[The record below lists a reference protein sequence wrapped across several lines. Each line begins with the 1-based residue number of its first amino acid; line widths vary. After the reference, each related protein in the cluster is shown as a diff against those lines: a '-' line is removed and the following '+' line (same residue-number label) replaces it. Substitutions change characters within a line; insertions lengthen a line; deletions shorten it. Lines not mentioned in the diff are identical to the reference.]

1 MEGGDQAT
9 DWDSDETVIEGS
21 VTESDP
27 EDEELP
33 WRRLLFDQD
42 TSLRSVY
49 KFHPGISTT
58 WKGTTSPEIQLAFKL
73 REDPQKQLSANKLPL
88 HNEDKILQ
96 KPQDEMEQNQVLL
109 QTRQNC
115 SRLTESYSQAELLLS
130 HQSMKGF
137 SLFISNSLQHEVM
150 VLGKYD
156 FSELSEDRDSAEI
169 SLLSG
174 TFLTVSDTALVK
186 DKLLIEP
193 EKMLIGSHIFSEPG
207 MEVTLEMTSEE
218 KSEENSLETFVSALE
233 ITEEDRL
240 LEIMSDFEPTEL
252 INPLSKSANSISIPL
267 TCHRDLLE
275 HTNDNALPTELLS
288 SSLNP
293 KSESQVDPI
302 CHRVEEG
309 NSVSAESKRLGI
321 ERTLSQTNEDSTHI
335 AEESFD
341 TCEDQNPFELQT
353 LVHQNV
359 TFCDPL
365 NNEGNSNPLDVNSD
379 QDTPI
384 VLRRSSRLK
393 IGRQEQH
400 RDERCTMSEKILPEM
415 VDREDQTSRD
425 SSNENSRMQN
435 PALVIEAKGKNAHS
449 SRLKSREQ
457 IRKSKKLAKKYEK
470 MQLDNI
476 PLSAINRRNVFGENL
491 LYKAAL
497 HDDTNLVLHYLK
509 QGGNVNQQ
517 SYAGWTALHEA
528 CVGGF
533 YQTASELIKGGAD
546 VNIKGMYQ
554 ITPLHDA
561 VVNGHYKVAE
571 LLLLNGADPLL
582 RSDSG
587 KCALDEAKDSRVK
600 RLLERYVS
608 KHQKPLRSAQKNSVD
623 LVDVEDTHQHKKPK
637 YSSRKCT
644 GFTFEENSNRKKP
657 EHINLGRE
665 SKEYLRINKEDVY
678 EHHQKRSA
686 NIRLGKSKH
695 KELILNQTKSRGL
708 RKDNLPYVKD
718 SSSDIS
724 KDKGI
729 RNTRHKRTRMDDTI
743 QAVSPRKTA
752 AVSSSGR
759 IKRLVI
765 DQQHSP
771 QTLDDFPEESCK
783 PDSSTVSSM
792 KNALGNNIEI
802 FSVSKEKYTQ
812 DLDPST
818 SQEIKILELKSV
830 EQAETISFSGISSH
844 KKIESSF
851 VITEELSHTHKEKQ
865 QISSCKSYE
874 NSNLGQKDE
883 SINKWEKSFLFFIE
897 KKRNDEID
905 HCASEETVTSK
916 MVMSSIDHK
925 THCDYKENMT
935 YRDEMDLQPHLLS
948 EDHFSQENEFKADV
962 LTILPQ
968 QEAVHFSD
976 SDNTVVSGQHVDQHI
991 YGTSLDHS
999 QNNFEHTS
1007 LAHMRTLSTH
1017 EISELTSQVE
1027 VFEKRQDCNL
1037 MMPTPLTN
1045 QTDTHNVEKV
1055 DQQEEIKRNYT
1066 NKSPDP
1072 GSSNRP
1078 LSTGQ
1083 VIGTMEV
1090 EQRREDLPD
1099 TEVICNIN
1107 FHSTDNISDDST
1119 SISQFIHR
1127 ETRKAS
1133 HKPDEELTNTIED
1146 EITSSTSRNCEMEE
1160 IRDSEIHVPTCV
1172 QEHKKIKNFSL
1183 NQNLLKDTCRQE
1195 MKTAGVSK
1203 RNVTGE
1209 SQLHSAARRGNVSL
1223 VKSLIES
1230 EADVNLKDNADWTP
1244 FHEAASEGAKDVIG
1258 ELLIAGADVNCEN
1271 IDGILPLH
1279 DAVANNHLKTA
1290 EILQHHGA
1298 NPNQKDKKQNA
1309 TLDKTGNVTM
1319 LKSYGTTETDN
1330 RDENNTIDT
1339 VQIPFAQSKR
1349 CKQRIYDDHKTIDP
1363 PCLTRQRRTRQIHP
1377 VHQKISAILQD
1388 IEEKQ
1393 ENLLEFEIKTPEDA
1407 EDYIEKMSEIKEVM
1421 DSVLSKQKAE
1431 RDDLAKKYRV
1441 SIESFKHGVLREQL
1455 ANLATRQKKLLVV
1468 AQKQKEISLKIQ
1480 NYKNVKSLSS
1490 GLTLKKQPSSSEASG
1505 YKDSQ
1510 EFPSLGQSVQ
1520 CQPRALSPDSLVCG
1534 SMEED
1539 TQLSQEMGNHS
1550 QPTNPYPDAETM
1562 RRGEISGKELNSKL
1576 NIDKHTLDGSF
1587 QRRQPDGNELLS
1599 QPLSFITQAEH
1610 SPNSSGPRE
1619 TIAKGSAP
1627 NSPSKVSGTLSIS
1640 ETTLNISE
1648 TQDKAYPL
1656 SVVCDQT
1663 LFSGDPKIKNRK
1675 TISQQL
1681 PQGASES
1688 PKIKT
1693 FSVSGEEA
1701 GHQMKPYL
1709 QKSASAAPR
1718 TNDSQACHSSAS
1730 SPPRTIRKPSNHST
1744 APRKKHMQIKDLIL
1758 LGRISPGKN
1767 ILEFKT
1773 QETTHKASVLLS
1785 GKIKVETGQIYQN
1798 PVTWL
1803 KDLLG
1808 GNRRVTWNYAWN
1820 KVTYLGKELLKYVSE
1835 EVPTPPEASSAAQQ
1849 HQLCL
1854 PGVSRESMQSIPHY
1868 LQINEILLINDQ
1880 EFLPHHIMDEHWKFY
1895 TECDELAF

>member
-1 MEGGDQAT
+1 MEGGDQAS

-21 VTESDP
+21 VTESDL

-42 TSLRSVY
+42 TSLRSAY
-49 KFHPGISTT
+49 NFHPEINTT

-88 HNEDKILQ
+88 HNEDKVLQ

-109 QTRQNC
+109 HFFFWTRQNC
-115 SRLTESYSQAELLLS
+115 SRFTESFPQAELLQT
-130 HQSMKGF
+130 HQSMQEPGADDYPE
-137 SLFISNSLQHEVM
+137 ISTYPE
-150 VLGKYD
+150 K
-156 FSELSEDRDSAEI
+156 ELSEDMDSAEI

-193 EKMLIGSHIFSEPG
+193 EKMLTGSHTFSEPG
-207 MEVTLEMTSEE
+207 MEVTLEMISGEE
-218 KSEENSLETFVSALE
+218 KSEDNSLETFVSALE
-233 ITEEDRL
+233 TTEEDRL
-240 LEIMSDFEPTEL
+240 LEVTNDFEPTEL
-252 INPLSKSANSISIPL
+252 INRLNKSPNPIPISL

-275 HTNDNALPTELLS
+275 NTNDSALPTELLS

-293 KSESQVDPI
+293 MSESQVDPI
-302 CHRVEEG
+302 CHREEEG
-309 NSVSAESKRLGI
+309 NSVSAESKRLGVGSA
-321 ERTLSQTNEDSTHI
+321 LSQTNEESTHI

-365 NNEGNSNPLDVNSD
+365 KNKGNSNPLDINTD
-379 QDTPI
+379 QDTPV

-393 IGRQEQH
+393 IGRHKKH
-400 RDERCTMSEKILPEM
+400 RDKRCTMPEKILPKM
-415 VDREDQTSRD
+415 VGREDQTNSN

-435 PALVIEAKGKNAHS
+435 PALIIEAKGKNIHS

-457 IRKSKKLAKKYEK
+457 IRKRKTLAKKYEK
-470 MQLDNI
+470 MKLDNI

-497 HDDTNLVLHYLK
+497 HDDADLVLCCLK
-509 QGGNVNQQ
+509 KGGNVNQQ

-533 YQTASELIKGGAD
+533 YRTASELIKGGAD
-546 VNIKGMYQ
+546 VNIKGKYQ

-587 KCALDEAKDSRVK
+587 KCALDEAKDSPVK

-608 KHQKPLRSAQKNSVD
+608 KHRKPLRSAQKNSLD
-623 LVDVEDTHQHKKPK
+623 LVNVEDTHQHKKPK
-637 YSSRKCT
+637 YSSS
-644 GFTFEENSNRKKP
+644 GFTSDESANREKP
-657 EHINLGRE
+657 ELVNLDRE
-665 SKEYLRINKEDVY
+665 SKEYLLINEEDVY
-678 EHHQKRSA
+678 EHHQKGSA

-695 KELILNQTKSRGL
+695 KELILNYTKSRSL
-708 RKDNLPYVKD
+708 RKDNRSYVKD
-718 SSSDIS
+718 SSSDLS

-729 RNTRHKRTRMDDTI
+729 RNTRHKRTRMDNTI
-743 QAVSPRKTA
+743 QAVSPRKTLT
-752 AVSSSGR
+752 VSSGR
-759 IKRLVI
+759 IKRLII

-783 PDSSTVSSM
+783 PDSSTVSNM
-792 KNALGNNIEI
+792 KNELGNNIEI
-802 FSVSKEKYTQ
+802 FSDTRDKYSQ
-812 DLDPST
+812 DLDSSN
-818 SQEIKILELKSV
+818 SQEVKILELKSI

-844 KKIESSF
+844 KKIESSL
-851 VITEELSHTHKEKQ
+851 VITEEPSHTHKEKQ
-865 QISSCKSYE
+865 QISSCKSYKS
-874 NSNLGQKDE
+874 SNLGQKDE
-883 SINKWEKSFLFFIE
+883 GINKWEKSFLSFIE
-897 KKRNDEID
+897 KKHNDEIY
-905 HCASEETVTSK
+905 HCSSEETVTSK

-935 YRDEMDLQPHLLS
+935 YRDEMDLQPHLLL

-976 SDNTVVSGQHVDQHI
+976 SDNTVVSQKHVVRFDQHV

-1027 VFEKRQDCNL
+1027 LFENSQDCSL
-1037 MMPTPLTN
+1037 MITIPLTN
-1045 QTDTHNVEKV
+1045 QADTHIVEKV
-1055 DQQEEIKRNYT
+1055 NQQEEIERNYT
-1066 NKSPDP
+1066 DKSPDP
-1072 GSSNRP
+1072 GSSSRP

-1083 VIGTMEV
+1083 DIGTMKV

-1099 TEVICNIN
+1099 SEIICNIN
-1107 FHSTDNISDDST
+1107 FHSTDNMNEDST
-1119 SISQFIHR
+1119 NNSQLNHR
-1127 ETRKAS
+1127 ETKKAS
-1133 HKPDEELTNTIED
+1133 HKPDEELTNTVED
-1146 EITSSTSRNCEMEE
+1146 EITSSTSQNCEVEE
-1160 IRDSEIHVPTCV
+1160 VSRDSEIHMPTCV

-1183 NQNLLKDTCRQE
+1183 NQNLLKDTCSQE

-1203 RNVTGE
+1203 RNATGE
-1209 SQLHSAARRGNVSL
+1209 SRLHSAARRGNVSL
-1223 VKSLIES
+1223 VKTLIES
-1230 EADVNLKDNADWTP
+1230 GADVNLKDNAGWTP
-1244 FHEAASEGAKDVIG
+1244 FHEAASEGAKGVIG

-1271 IDGILPLH
+1271 IDGIVPLH
-1279 DAVANNHLKTA
+1279 DAVSNNHLKTA
-1290 EILQHHGA
+1290 KILLQHGA
-1298 NPNQKDKKQNA
+1298 NSNQKDEKQKA
-1309 TLDKTGNVTM
+1309 TLNEIDNVTVKEL
-1319 LKSYGTTETDN
+1319 LKSYGATETDN
-1330 RDENNTIDT
+1330 RDESNTIDT
-1339 VQIPFAQSKR
+1339 VQIPSVQSKK
-1349 CKQRIYDDHKTIDP
+1349 CKQRICDDHQTIDP
-1363 PCLTRQRRTRQIHP
+1363 PSLTRQRRTRQIHP

-1407 EDYIEKMSEIKEVM
+1407 EDYIEKMSEIKEIM
-1421 DSVLSKQKAE
+1421 DSVLAKQKAE

-1455 ANLATRQKKLLVV
+1455 ANLATRQKKLLVA

-1480 NYKNVKSLSS
+1480 NYKNVTSLSP
-1490 GLTLKKQPSSSEASG
+1490 GLTLKKQPSSSEVSG
-1505 YKDSQ
+1505 YKASQ
-1510 EFPSLGQSVQ
+1510 EFPSLGHSVQ
-1520 CQPRALSPDSLVCG
+1520 CQSCALSPDSLLCG
-1534 SMEED
+1534 SMEDD
-1539 TQLSQEMGNHS
+1539 TQLSQEMRSNS
-1550 QPTNPYPDAETM
+1550 QPTNPCLDAEAM

-1576 NIDKHTLDGSF
+1576 NIDKHTLDGSLK
-1587 QRRQPDGNELLS
+1587 RRQSDGNELLS
-1599 QPLSFITQAEH
+1599 QPLSFITQAELY
-1610 SPNSSGPRE
+1610 SQNSSGLIE
-1619 TIAKGSAP
+1619 TIAKGSESS
-1627 NSPSKVSGTLSIS
+1627 SPSTVSGTLSIS
-1640 ETTLNISE
+1640 ETTCKL
-1648 TQDKAYPL
+1648 TQNKAYP
-1656 SVVCDQT
+1656 STVVCDQT
-1663 LFSGDPKIKNRK
+1663 LFSGNPKNRNRN
-1675 TISQQL
+1675 TVSQQP

-1688 PKIKT
+1688 WAHET
-1693 FSVSGEEA
+1693 FSVLGEEA
-1701 GHQMKPYL
+1701 GHQMKPYF
-1709 QKSASAAPR
+1709 QKSASAAPHM
-1718 TNDSQACHSSAS
+1718 NDNQGCLSSAS
-1730 SPPRTIRKPSNHST
+1730 SPPRTISKPSNHSM
-1744 APRKKHMQIKDLIL
+1744 APRKKHVQIKDLIL
-1758 LGRISPGKN
+1758 LGRISPGNN

-1785 GKIKVETGQIYQN
+1785 GKIKVESGQIYQN

-1808 GNRRVTWNYAWN
+1808 GNRCVTWNYAWS

-1835 EVPTPPEASSAAQQ
+1835 EVPAPPEASSVTQQ

-1854 PGVSRESMQSIPHY
+1854 PGVSRESMQIIPHY

-1895 TECDELAF
+1895 MECDELAF

>member
-33 WRRLLFDQD
+33 WRSQQLK
-42 TSLRSVY
+42 SLDCE
-49 KFHPGISTT
+49 G
-58 WKGTTSPEIQLAFKL
+58 GTTSPEIQLAFKL

-115 SRLTESYSQAELLLS
+115 SRI
-130 HQSMKGF
+130 SMW
-137 SLFISNSLQHEVM
+137 NTQ
-150 VLGKYD
+150 
-156 FSELSEDRDSAEI
+156 ELSEDRDSAEI

-309 NSVSAESKRLGI
+309 NSVSAESKRLGV

-341 TCEDQNPFELQT
+341 TCKDQNPFELQT

-425 SSNENSRMQN
+425 SSNENSGMQN
-435 PALVIEAKGKNAHS
+435 PALVIEAKGKNIHS

-587 KCALDEAKDSRVK
+587 KCALDEAKGSRVK

-729 RNTRHKRTRMDDTI
+729 RNTRHKRTQMDDTI

-783 PDSSTVSSM
+783 PDSSTVSS
-792 KNALGNNIEI
+792 KENALGNNIEI

-874 NSNLGQKDE
+874 NSNLGPKDE

-948 EDHFSQENEFKADV
+948 EDHFSQENEFKEDV

-1045 QTDTHNVEKV
+1045 QTDTHHVEKV

-1133 HKPDEELTNTIED
+1133 HKP
-1146 EITSSTSRNCEMEE
+1146 
-1160 IRDSEIHVPTCV
+1160 
-1172 QEHKKIKNFSL
+1172 
-1183 NQNLLKDTCRQE
+1183 E

-1619 TIAKGSAP
+1619 TIAKGSGP
-1627 NSPSKVSGTLSIS
+1627 NSPSTVSGTLSIS

-1880 EFLPHHIMDEHWKFY
+1880 EFLPQHIMDEHWKFY